1 MLALA
6 SKLMTC
12 SSCIATYVSV
22 ASHEYVSLRD
32 AYFTFSIIIGI
43 SALVTYYNT
52 LVKLIH
58 IGADK
63 LDRWKLIHEI
73 LGHVIFGVDTLAN
86 VALIVMNAYIFKTT
100 SSSAVESSAERS
112 LIITVVSTAVSLKH
126 FLTSEF
132 CRHGPL
138 YKFVFFKCKHVY
150 RKRLEINMDERERL
164 LVRAK

>member
-1 MLALA
+1 M
-6 SKLMTC
+6 
-12 SSCIATYVSV
+12 
-22 ASHEYVSLRD
+22 
-32 AYFTFSIIIGI
+32 YFAFSIVIGA

-58 IGADK
+58 IGTDQ

-73 LGHVIFGVDTLAN
+73 IGHAIFGVDTLAN

-100 SSSAVESSAERS
+100 SSSAAESSAEKY

-138 YKFVFFKCKHVY
+138 YKFVFLKCRQVY

-164 LVRAK
+164 WKA